1 MISMLEFEE
10 GLAFVSGETK
20 LQVLRT
26 IDKFD
31 KIGRDGVV
39 ELLQKPVAEFGA
51 ALDPVRAGLIGLF
64 MDVDGSSSE
73 QTVDKI
79 GRFFGHAKKVGT
91 RLDLMG
97 VLEGAAD
104 DSGRTAWDRLLDMP
118 QNEDETWKDGG
129 RPANIGWALDDILEL
144 VVQRGKDFTPPP
156 EAPMPPITAC
166 VAGQS
171 C

>member
-1 MISMLEFEE
+1 MSD
-10 GLAFVSGETK
+10 ETK

-64 MDVDGSSSE
+64 MDVNGSSNE
-73 QTVDKI
+73 QTVQDI
-79 GRFFGHAKKVGT
+79 GRFFGHAKKVGS
-91 RLDLMG
+91 RLEMMA
-97 VLEGAAD
+97 VLEETVD
-104 DSGRTAWDRLLDMP
+104 DGGITAWDRLLDMP
-118 QNEDETWKDGG
+118 QNEDETWNDGG

-144 VVQRGKDFTPPP
+144 AAKSGEGTLSS
-156 EAPMPPITAC
+156 I
-166 VAGQS
+166 
-171 C
+171 